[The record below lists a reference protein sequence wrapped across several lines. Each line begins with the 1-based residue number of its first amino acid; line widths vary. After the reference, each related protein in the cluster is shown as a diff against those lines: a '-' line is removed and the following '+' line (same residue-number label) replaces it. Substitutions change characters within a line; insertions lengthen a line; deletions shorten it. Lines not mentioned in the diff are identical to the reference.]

1 MKLSG
6 VKYLVDQGVE
16 NVWKNKMMAFATFCV
31 LLISLLLVGAS
42 VIFYFNINSMIG
54 GISDKNEI
62 AVFIND
68 KADKARIT
76 EIGQDLAKIKG
87 VSEVTF
93 ESKEDAFNKMLVQ
106 MPEYEKIFESL
117 GNDNPLVD
125 GYRVKVSNIDEV
137 PQIISEIRGLNDI
150 YYVKASQ
157 EFVNVLKELRHVV
170 TMVACAIIAALAVVS
185 MIMISNT
192 TKASI
197 FTRREEIQIMKYVGA
212 TNSFIRTPFFVEGMV
227 TGFFSGIGAFII
239 TWAAYNS
246 LFELLTK
253 QVNVMNVIGLGNI
266 IQFSSIRVYVLLSYI
281 IAGSFIGALGSVIFT
296 RKHINV

>member
-157 EFVNVLKELRHVV
+157 EFVNVLKELRRVV
-170 TMVACAIIAALAVVS
+170 TMVACAIIAALAVIS

>member
-6 VKYLVDQGVE
+6 VKYLVDQGIE

-125 GYRVKVSNIDEV
+125 GYRVKVSNIDEF

-157 EFVNVLKELRHVV
+157 EFVNVLKELRRVV

>member
-1 MKLSG
+1 M
-6 VKYLVDQGVE
+6 
-16 NVWKNKMMAFATFCV
+16 
-31 LLISLLLVGAS
+31 
-42 VIFYFNINSMIG
+42 
-54 GISDKNEI
+54 
-62 AVFIND
+62 
-68 KADKARIT
+68 
-76 EIGQDLAKIKG
+76 
-87 VSEVTF
+87 VS
-93 ESKEDAFNKMLVQ
+93 
-106 MPEYEKIFESL
+106 
-117 GNDNPLVD
+117 
-125 GYRVKVSNIDEV
+125 
-137 PQIISEIRGLNDI
+137 IRPTPI
-150 YYVKASQ
+150 
-157 EFVNVLKELRHVV
+157 
-170 TMVACAIIAALAVVS
+170 
-185 MIMISNT
+185 ISNT

-246 LFELLTK
+246 FFELLTK